1 MAAQVTISNLPQG
14 LPLTGTEA
22 VPVVQN
28 GLTIK
33 TTTQAIADLANSGS
47 SVSSFNTRTGAVT
60 LLSSDVT
67 NALGYT
73 PVNKAGD
80 SITGNLTVAGEIAAA
95 GTINGAGFY
104 SYAVGGEG
112 GQLSLA
118 NPTNTGTVASFDV
131 VNATTAR
138 LFTTVNNAVL
148 QIGQLAGT
156 GGEISLHT
164 NSTERMRIDA
174 SGNVGIG
181 TSFPGAKLSVVG
193 AGSVWTTVQNT
204 ASTADAFFQA
214 QNTLGSGYFGISPT
228 GQYMYTADS
237 IPLLFSTAATERMRI
252 DSAGNVG
259 IGTSTPG
266 SFGKL
271 AVAGNL
277 GTMAVNAD
285 GDQLSY
291 SKNGFNYITAAGAA
305 AVLQIQATGASGLLV
320 FGTAGSERM
329 RIDSTG
335 NVGIGTSSPV
345 APLQVSNNLPVLV
358 LDELDGTSTHR
369 QTWMLR
375 NGNEYQLQTRTSTGT
390 FAGLDYVMPTGSSG
404 ATAHV
409 WYTANTE
416 KVRIDSSG
424 NVGIGTGAPGSKLD
438 VNGTVTATSFS
449 GRINPRVST
458 TASTATLTPDISSF
472 DQYNL
477 TAQAAALTVAA
488 PTGTPVDGNKIM
500 FRFLDNG
507 TARAIT
513 WNGTYTAIGVTLP
526 TTTVISKMLYVGCIY
541 NAANTRWDVIAVTQQ
556 A

>member
-252 DSAGNVG
+252 DS
-259 IGTSTPG
+259 
-266 SFGKL
+266 
-271 AVAGNL
+271 
-277 GTMAVNAD
+277 
-285 GDQLSY
+285 
-291 SKNGFNYITAAGAA
+291 
-305 AVLQIQATGASGLLV
+305 
-320 FGTAGSERM
+320 
-329 RIDSTG
+329 TG